1 MPQTFL
7 AGVAAALCLT
17 IAPGAHHSPEATAD
31 KESQKM
37 IRAAGTFDVTLTPQ
51 PLADPSDP
59 LLGRFSIEKQ
69 FQGDLA
75 GASRAEMLSAR
86 TSIENSAGYVAIEKV
101 TGTLGGKKGSFVLQ
115 HSGTMNR
122 GTQNLEV
129 TVVPDSGTGE
139 LVGITG
145 TMSIRIEGSKHY
157 YELLY
162 SIGRP

>member
-7 AGVAAALCLT
+7 VGVAAALCLT
-17 IAPGAHHSPEATAD
+17 IGSAGMG
-31 KESQKM
+31 KEPQKM
-37 IRAAGTFDVTLTPQ
+37 IRAAGTFDVKLTPQ
-51 PLADPSDP
+51 PLVDQSDP
-59 LLGRFSIEKQ
+59 LLARMSIEKQ

-75 GASRAEMLSAR
+75 GAGRAEMLAAR

-115 HSGTMNR
+115 HSGSMNR
-122 GTQNLEV
+122 GVQHLEV

-139 LVGITG
+139 LAGITG
-145 TMSIRIEGSKHY
+145 TMSIRQEGGKHY